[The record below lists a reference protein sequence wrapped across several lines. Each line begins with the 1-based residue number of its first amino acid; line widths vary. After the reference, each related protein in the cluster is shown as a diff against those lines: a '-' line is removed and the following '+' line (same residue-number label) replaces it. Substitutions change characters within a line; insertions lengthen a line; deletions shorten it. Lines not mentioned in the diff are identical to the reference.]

1 MKFIGVAPGAQG
13 DPERVMVKVRQ
24 KGAVPL
30 FLLGN
35 KFPQAK
41 TLGKDNYDFWDHGLI
56 SG

>member
-13 DPERVMVKVRQ
+13 DLERAMVKVRQ

-41 TLGKDNYDFWDHGLI
+41 TLGKDNYDSWDHGLI